1 MYKLK
6 RAFAALAASIV
17 VGFGLAATAT
27 PAQAA
32 FGGYCAADAFCAY
45 QWTGL
50 GAQVEGDRWQSTY
63 FNFTVAHDGCI
74 NLAGATWDN
83 GTPVNDNTGSLMWY
97 TQSSGYTQYAI
108 TVFNWANCNTSGQ
121 WKVIGYLGAAGSTF
135 NMDNL
140 NNYTYQSPAGSTLKL
155 YHTIT
160 SIGIRCVICS

>member
-1 MYKLK
+1 MGQ
-6 RAFAALAASIV
+6 RNAGERQHRFADV
-17 VGFGLAATAT
+17 VH
-27 PAQAA
+27 P
-32 FGGYCAADAFCAY
+32 
-45 QWTGL
+45 
-50 GAQVEGDRWQSTY
+50 VERLHHISE
-63 FNFTVAHDGCI
+63 
-74 NLAGATWDN
+74 
-83 GTPVNDNTGSLMWY
+83 PVLSLMWY